1 MIRTWTDV
9 GAHEESPQVGEGDQT
24 GPGKKMASRQPTMP
38 LGTVDPVRR
47 EPATPPPSASP
58 GTQRMGSVPRSER
71 VTAEAE
77 VVKPPVIAQK
87 DLPPLATD
95 RFLSLTDTETV
106 SLEDDPKEPPS
117 VEAAR
122 PSKRERRGALPPVRV
137 AATER
142 EPSALHPTVTRG
154 ARGSGVWTALI
165 VSVIAV
171 TLVAAFLLWS

>member
-1 MIRTWTDV
+1 MIQTWTDV

-24 GPGKKMASRQPTMP
+24 GPGRKMAS
-38 LGTVDPVRR
+38 
-47 EPATPPPSASP
+47 PPPSAAP
-58 GTQRMGSVPRSER
+58 ATQLMGSVPRSER
-71 VTAEAE
+71 VTVEAE

-95 RFLSLTDTETV
+95 QFLSLTDTETV
-106 SLEDDPKEPPS
+106 SLEDDPKAPPS
-117 VEAAR
+117 VEVAR

-142 EPSALHPTVTRG
+142 EPSALHPTVSRG
-154 ARGSGVWTALI
+154 ARGGGVWTALI

-171 TLVAAFLLWS
+171 TLVAAFFLWS